1 MRPRNP
7 CWLIVLLLAWLGLH
21 PAQAGDGATI
31 VLDPGHTPKQ
41 GGALGVRGVYEVVYN
56 DRFTAR
62 LADALR
68 AASFTVKLTREPGQ
82 SLSLTDRA
90 SIANDEQPALFLAIH
105 HDSAQSI
112 YLRKLE
118 LANGIAYQATRPIGG
133 YSIFVS
139 KANPAFADAYRFA
152 EQLGQALFGLGRPP
166 TPHHAEDIAGER
178 REWLN
183 ERLGIYRFD
192 DLVVLHKT
200 RVPAVL
206 LEVGVIVDPADERY
220 VSQADNQDAMCQAI
234 VGAVRAYVEQGRKM
248 ASPTADTAQP

>member
-1 MRPRNP
+1 MGRGKLRG
-7 CWLIVLLLAWLGLH
+7 LIALLAWLGLQ
-21 PAQAGDGATI
+21 PALAGDGATI
-31 VLDPGHTPKQ
+31 MLDPGHTPRQ
-41 GGALGVRGVYEVVYN
+41 QGALGVRGVYEVVYN
-56 DRFTAR
+56 DHFAAK

-68 AASFTVKLTREPGQ
+68 AASFTVRLTREPGQ

-90 SIANDEQPALFLAIH
+90 TIANDEQPALFLAIH
-105 HDSAQSI
+105 HDSAQLA
-112 YLRKLE
+112 YLKKIE
-118 LANGIAYQATRPIGG
+118 LASGAAYQTTRPIGG

-139 KANPAFADAYRFA
+139 KANPAFPDAYRFA
-152 EQLGQALFGLGRPP
+152 EQLGQALLGLGRPP

-206 LEVGVIVDPADERY
+206 LEVGVIVDPDDERY
-220 VSQADNQDAMCQAI
+220 VSQAHNQDAMCQAI
-234 VGAVRAYVEQGRKM
+234 VDAVRAYLGQGHAA
-248 ASPTADTAQP
+248 ASPPADAARP